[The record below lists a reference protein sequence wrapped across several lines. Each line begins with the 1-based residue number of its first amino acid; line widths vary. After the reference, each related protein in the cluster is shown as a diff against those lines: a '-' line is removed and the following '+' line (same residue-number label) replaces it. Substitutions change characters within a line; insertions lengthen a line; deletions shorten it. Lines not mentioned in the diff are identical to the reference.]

1 MYSLATTFAILAQDA
16 GGRGNDIDIGSII
29 GYIIVGAIVGVIAR
43 LIVPGREG
51 LGIFA
56 TILLGIAG
64 AVVGGWL
71 AGAVFEDTSG
81 VDWIASVL
89 VAVGFVLL
97 ARTMRTRA

>member
-1 MYSLATTFAILAQDA
+1 MYSLATTFAVLAQDA

-51 LGIFA
+51 LGILA